1 MTYFFFTLWKS
12 ANCVERP
19 KSVILQRSEFY
30 SRPWTNQI
38 LYVISK
44 FEPTLDKTN
53 YSNQQEGIQYTIQY
67 GVGVIHNNRVTAC
80 LFVRVQIFNKLY
92 WYIAVIFRWKSFE
105 LKYWHGMSRSLKFIV
120 RWNSTIFYYMRLCV
134 A

>member
-1 MTYFFFTLWKS
+1 MNVTVFCKG
-12 ANCVERP
+12 V
-19 KSVILQRSEFY
+19 EFY

-53 YSNQQEGIQYTIQY
+53 FSNQQEGIQH
-67 GVGVIHNNRVTAC
+67 GVGVIHNNRVTAY

-92 WYIAVIFRWKSFE
+92 
-105 LKYWHGMSRSLKFIV
+105 
-120 RWNSTIFYYMRLCV
+120 
-134 A
+134 